1 MAVAASCVALGT
13 VMQLAPCPTRPQPLP
28 TSSNPACFR
37 RCCCPAHAPARV
49 PVHQALSHLSADA
62 VFLSLLNTWLADL
75 VVERSDANLHVL
87 LKLLEVLAL
96 LRSASWAGLTSSGLC
111 VTVKKATGHR
121 NRDVGNKSTGL
132 LKVGQGRL
140 RGGALGRGE
149 HACARIEYPC
159 CCGCQRSGP
168 WARCSC

>member
-1 MAVAASCVALGT
+1 MLH
-13 VMQLAPCPTRPQPLP
+13 
-28 TSSNPACFR
+28 TSSAPVDVLNPACFC
-37 RCCCPAHAPARV
+37 RCCCPAHALTRV
-49 PVHQALSHLSADA
+49 PVRQALSHLSADT

-140 RGGALGRGE
+140 RDGRWAGASTRV
-149 HACARIEYPC
+149 HALSTPVVAAASGVGPGLTAAADGMPC
-159 CCGCQRSGP
+159 PLHGV
-168 WARCSC
+168 